1 MEWEDRKEGD
11 KEKSA
16 AMLRNMELEHECLE
30 KEKER
35 VYNSEQKEKEC
46 KFAEE
51 QATKDRELAKT
62 KYKQELLRVCLG
74 SGKPVNEIRELW
86 DLFK

>member
-1 MEWEDRKEGD
+1 MRMDWEDRKEGD
-11 KEKSA
+11 KGKSA
-16 AMLRNMELEHECLE
+16 AMLRKMELEHECLE

-35 VYNSEQKEKEC
+35 VYNSEQKEKER

-62 KYKQELLRVCLG
+62 TPPGGRGWRTVSAQ
-74 SGKPVNEIRELW
+74 
-86 DLFK
+86 